1 MNGLS
6 RSTGKLLEEL
16 SNAEIFKNV
25 DLTELHDHLSGI
37 RQLELTDGDIL
48 LSTSRLNEEI
58 YFLIQGELKI
68 YLEENSPDEIAH
80 VLPGD
85 CVGEISIIDDRP
97 PSAYVKATTNSL
109 LISINRSV
117 LVEMYQKQTNLAANL
132 LKLLADRFRQNTAV
146 LTRSVELQ
154 REFQD
159 KSEHDGLTGTY
170 NRNWMNDVFPK
181 QIELSHHL
189 NQKLSML
196 LIDADHFKK
205 VNDRYGHRAGDTTL
219 IKLAN
224 IISGCLQES
233 DLLVRYGGEEFIV
246 LLPGASLSQARTI
259 AENIRRMVSKTP
271 VSINRDTS
279 ITISVSIGI
288 AEAGV
293 DDTVDNLLE
302 KTDTGLYLAKQ
313 NGRNQVS
320 VA

>member
-1 MNGLS
+1 MNGL
-6 RSTGKLLEEL
+6 TKTTTELLEEL
-16 SNAEIFKNV
+16 TSAEIFKNV
-25 DLTELHDHLSGI
+25 DLTQLQGHLSEI
-37 RQLELTDGDIL
+37 RQVELSEGEIL
-48 LSTSRLNEEI
+48 LSTSRLNKEI
-58 YFLIQGELKI
+58 HFLVQGELKI
-68 YLEENSPDEIAH
+68 YLDKKSPDEIAC

-109 LISINRSV
+109 LLSINRSV

-146 LTRSVELQ
+146 LTRTVELQ

-159 KSEHDGLTGTY
+159 RSEHDGLTGTY
-170 NRNWMNDVFPK
+170 NRNWMIDVFPK
-181 QIELSHHL
+181 QIELSRHL

-205 VNDRYGHRAGDTTL
+205 VNDQHGHRAGDATL
-219 IKLAN
+219 KKLAD
-224 IISGCLQES
+224 IIDGCLQES
-233 DLLVRYGGEEFIV
+233 DLLARYGGEEFIV

-259 AENIRRMVSKTP
+259 AENIRRKVSQTP
-271 VSINRDTS
+271 VKINDQIS
-279 ITISVSIGI
+279 FSISVSIGI
-288 AEAGV
+288 AEADTG
-293 DDTVDNLLE
+293 DTVDNLLE
-302 KTDTGLYLAKQ
+302 KTDKGLYRAKQ